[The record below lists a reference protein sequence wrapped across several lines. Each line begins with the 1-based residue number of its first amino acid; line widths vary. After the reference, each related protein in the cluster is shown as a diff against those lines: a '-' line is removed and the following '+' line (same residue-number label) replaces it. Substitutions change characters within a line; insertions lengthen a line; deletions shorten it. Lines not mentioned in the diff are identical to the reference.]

1 MGRLWDISNKIDKGI
16 LSFTVYKDNKIDE
29 KLIKYDILA
38 SIAHAKMLAKIG
50 IISEEEKEKILDILN
65 ELLKKAENN
74 QIKIEIE
81 IEEEDMHTKIENYL
95 TQKLGELGEKIHTA
109 RSRND
114 QVMVALR
121 LFYKDKLKEVEKAT
135 KKFIKVLKKF
145 EEKFGS
151 ITIPGLTHTRKA
163 IPTTVNIWIG
173 SFIES
178 LRDDLKLLRTVKNF
192 VDQNPLGS
200 GAGFGIP
207 AIEVDREYTTKL
219 LNFSRTQNNPL
230 YVQNSRGKFE
240 SLIAHAISM
249 IMYDINK
256 LSTDLILFSF
266 DEIGFVKL
274 PKEILTG
281 SSMMPNKE
289 NPDIFEIARGSYSKI
304 IILEEWLNI
313 LPMNLIS
320 GYHRDLQFTKEAIF
334 EVFETAIKTINIMA
348 KTFSEI
354 QIDEEKAKKLI
365 TKEMY
370 ATENVNKL
378 VLNGLPFREAY
389 KIVKR
394 NLSKPKD

>member
-1 MGRLWDISNKIDKGI
+1 MQHVSRCIRLYLEKKILINGEKDYMGRLWDISNKIDKEI

-74 QIKIEIE
+74 QIKIE

-240 SLIAHAISM
+240 SLIAHAIS
-249 IMYDINK
+249 
-256 LSTDLILFSF
+256 
-266 DEIGFVKL
+266 
-274 PKEILTG
+274 
-281 SSMMPNKE
+281 
-289 NPDIFEIARGSYSKI
+289 
-304 IILEEWLNI
+304 
-313 LPMNLIS
+313 
-320 GYHRDLQFTKEAIF
+320 
-334 EVFETAIKTINIMA
+334 
-348 KTFSEI
+348 
-354 QIDEEKAKKLI
+354 
-365 TKEMY
+365 
-370 ATENVNKL
+370 
-378 VLNGLPFREAY
+378 
-389 KIVKR
+389 
-394 NLSKPKD
+394 